1 VRSIRLLPIVIFATF
16 ALFVL
21 KGIGLLTDGGYALL
35 GTEIAAAQ
43 DAGGNGQTAAQGADA
58 NGEMSDAVKAR
69 NAAAADRASE
79 TLFAREENAPTET
92 DQIDAV
98 PITETNLGEKVEI
111 GSSDGTDQTERAV
124 LERLGER
131 RTTLEIREQELDA
144 RAALVEAAELR
155 LAERIAGL
163 EALEQRIN
171 ALVEEKKA
179 LDNAQFAG
187 VVGMYE
193 TMKPADAASIF
204 DSLDMPVLLRVA
216 RSMNPR
222 KMAPVLAKMET
233 KRATDLTSLLAEI
246 EPEPQLNADV
256 NDLSDLPQIVG
267 K

>member
-1 VRSIRLLPIVIFATF
+1 MKSIRLLPVVIFATF

-21 KGIGLLTDGGYALL
+21 KGVGLLTDGGYALL
-35 GTEIAAAQ
+35 GTQIVSAQ
-43 DAGGNGQTAAQGADA
+43 EDGA
-58 NGEMSDAVKAR
+58 NGAEEGMSDAARAR
-69 NAAAADRASE
+69 NSAAADRASE
-79 TLFAREENAPTET
+79 TLFAREADAPRET
-92 DQIDAV
+92 TQIDAV
-98 PITETNLGEKVEI
+98 PVTQTNLGDKIAI
-111 GSSDGTDQTERAV
+111 GTSDGTDQTERAV

-131 RTTLEIREQELDA
+131 RTSLEIRAEELDA

-155 LAERIAGL
+155 LGERIAGL
-163 EALEQRIN
+163 EVLEQRIN

-193 TMKPADAASIF
+193 TMKPTDAASIF
-204 DSLDMPVLLRVA
+204 DSLDMKVLLRVA

-233 KRATDLTSLLAEI
+233 KRATDLTSMLAEI

-256 NDLSDLPQIVG
+256 DELPDLPQIVG